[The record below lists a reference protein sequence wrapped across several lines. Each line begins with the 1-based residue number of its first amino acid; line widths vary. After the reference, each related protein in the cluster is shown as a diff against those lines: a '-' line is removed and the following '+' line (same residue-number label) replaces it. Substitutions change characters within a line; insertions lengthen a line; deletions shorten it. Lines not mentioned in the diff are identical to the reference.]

1 MSNKNQ
7 TRLANNK
14 VSNNIITNLMIKN
27 RMIQVNKSKLKIK
40 RFVQVEMS
48 KQKFMKKMTLIKIRC
63 KLLKNKNLSFDDFD
77 FI

>member
-14 VSNNIITNLMIKN
+14 VSISMITNLKMKN

-48 KQKFMKKMTLIKIRC
+48 KQKFMKKMTLIKIKC
-63 KLLKNKNLSFDDFD
+63 KLLKNKNLLFDDFD

>member
-14 VSNNIITNLMIKN
+14 VSNSMITNLKMKN

-63 KLLKNKNLSFDDFD
+63 KLLKNKNLLFDDFD